1 MHFALFYDYVDDF
14 MEKRKVLR
22 NGHLKHAWD
31 SHARGEFQLGGVL
44 DEPADGAML
53 IFKVDSRKIVED
65 FVAADPYVTQGLV
78 KSWRIRPWLTAA
90 GTGASNPAYPD

>member
-1 MHFALFYDYVDDF
+1 MHFALFYDYVDGF
-14 MEKRKVLR
+14 MEKRLPLR
-22 NGHLKHAWD
+22 NGHLKHAWS

-44 DEPADGAML
+44 DEPMDGAML
-53 IFKVDSRKIVED
+53 IFKVESRQVVED

-90 GTGASNPAYPD
+90 GTDASNPVHPE

>member
-14 MEKRKVLR
+14 MEKRVALR

-31 SHARGEFQLGGVL
+31 SHSHGQFQLGGVQ
-44 DEPADGAML
+44 DEPLDGAML
-53 IFKVDSRKIVED
+53 IFKVDSRKVVED
-65 FVAADPYVTQGLV
+65 FVAADPYVTLGLV

-90 GTGASNPAYPD
+90 GTDASNPVYPD